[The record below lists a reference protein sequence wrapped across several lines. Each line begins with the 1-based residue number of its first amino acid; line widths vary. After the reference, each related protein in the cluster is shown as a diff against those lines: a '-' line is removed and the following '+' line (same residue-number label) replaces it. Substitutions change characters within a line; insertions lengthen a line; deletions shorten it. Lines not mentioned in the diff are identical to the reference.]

1 MKATLSL
8 RSDYSDKNGLSQVY
22 ILYSHKGEVL
32 RLKTG
37 VKTMVKY
44 WNHDKHRIEAKA
56 KDIEQNVDL
65 DNKNLSNKLN
75 KVNSIISEYQ
85 LLYGI
90 TSNPPLSYV
99 KENFFSNDV
108 EKSGEKDVISLFV
121 EFVQQNKVGKITE
134 ITLYYKTID
143 NLMEFVGDTR
153 ELKYTDKMVSFN
165 LEGTTKKYI
174 YFKDISVD
182 FYNKFMSF
190 LLKKEILN
198 TTIRKRLG
206 RFKTF
211 LNEMYVS
218 DKNKFDTFKKFRF
231 NLSTITQTKIIT
243 IDKEEVNALF
253 KLDLNERLGKV
264 RDLFL
269 LGCSTG
275 LRYSDL
281 IRIQPENIENKKYIV
296 INIQKTRIDHLRIPL
311 IPMAKDILEKY
322 KYEVPKISNQKLNDY
337 LKEMFLL
344 ASFKIPTLKEKI
356 TIRQMKGA
364 KAEQT
369 TDFKYN
375 FLTFHKSRASFIT
388 NCLKSKVPINNIMA
402 WTGHDKDDFSVF
414 ADYIDKGK
422 PSEKELMGLY

>member
-65 DNKNLSNKLN
+65 DSKNLSNKLN